1 MSKIPVPS
9 SMQKKTGMAIIN
21 NGSAFKRPGLSDIRN
36 DNGGFKPP
44 SIHDM
49 KEPDPNE
56 FKPPSVRNLRED
68 DGPKFT
74 PPNIHEMKNE
84 TLSYKPSSMK
94 DLKGPA
100 EIEFPDVPD
109 NDYPDDEEGDP
120 GNLEESQHVQFI
132 LEQTKEEVTKPSEPS
147 YTPYTVDDYKN
158 MQKADEALNDLHSL
172 GPSHD
177 EEWERKKENRAKIM
191 QFAKRAANE
200 NKATMP
206 KKKVKEVVKKESKL
220 DKMKKYAASVPKPKP
235 ANENHNQEQSKPKKK
250 EQPAAK
256 YDIEAEL
263 ARHQHFQNRVNTLLS
278 QMSNYLE

>member
-1 MSKIPVPS
+1 MSKIPIPS
-9 SMQKKTGMAIIN
+9 SQQKKTGMAIIN
-21 NGSAFKRPGLSDIRN
+21 NGQGFKRPGLSDLRN

-44 SIHDM
+44 SIKDM
-49 KEPDPNE
+49 KEPDANE

-74 PPNIHEMKNE
+74 PPSIQAMK
-84 TLSYKPSSMK
+84 SDFKPPSMK

-109 NDYPDDEEGDP
+109 NDYSDDDEGEP
-120 GNLEESQHVQFI
+120 ENLEESQHVQFI
-132 LEQTKEEVTKPSEPS
+132 LEQTKEEIPKPAEPS
-147 YTPYTVDDYKN
+147 YTPYTVDDYKS

-177 EEWERKKENRAKIM
+177 EEWEHKKEMRAKIM
-191 QFAKRAANE
+191 QFAKRTANE
-200 NKATMP
+200 NKATIP

-235 ANENHNQEQSKPKKK
+235 ASENHNQEQHSKPKKK
-250 EQPAAK
+250 AEPAVAK
-256 YDIEAEL
+256 YDIEGAL
-263 ARHQHFQNRVNTLLS
+263 ARHAHFQNRVNTLIT
-278 QMSNYLE
+278 QIANYLE